1 MVRLLFITDFTE
13 SFAYALLRGI
23 IRYSNQTDEQWV
35 VCRMP
40 PAYKKTMGLKRV
52 IKWAKKW
59 GADAVI
65 GQFEAS
71 EPVELFRRNGIV
83 AFAQDYKT
91 KFSSIPNITGDYIGT
106 GRMAADLYLHKGF
119 RNFAYFG
126 YKNVC
131 WSDERC
137 TGFRQRIEEAGLGD
151 NFYLYDKQEIDNLWY
166 YEAAPLEKWL
176 RSLPK
181 PVAVMA
187 CDDNQGNA
195 LIEACNSAG
204 VKIPSEVS
212 VIGVDNDEVVCTL
225 SNPTLSSISVDI
237 EQGGFET
244 ARMTVRMLQDPF
256 YKGSD
261 ITLRPK
267 RIVHRVS
274 TSAYATTDK
283 EVLTAL
289 QFIRQNLGK
298 KISVEDVLE
307 QVPLSR
313 RILEVRFKKVIGNSI
328 YQYISQQRI
337 SRFAELLLETND
349 SIQEIAYKLGEDDAK
364 AICRRFKELKGC
376 TPSEWRNQK
385 TQIEHNITQIL
396 R

>member
-40 PAYKKTMGLKRV
+40 PAYKKTMGLKKV

-289 QFIRQNLGK
+289 QFIRQNLSK

-313 RILEVRFKKVIGNSI
+313 RILEVRFKKVIGYSI

-385 TQIEHNITQIL
+385 NVN
-396 R
+396 

>member
-40 PAYKKTMGLKRV
+40 PAYKKTLGLKGV

-71 EPVELFRRNGIV
+71 DPVELFRRNGIV

-91 KFSSIPNITGDYIGT
+91 KFSNIPNITGDYIET
-106 GRMAADLYLHKGF
+106 GRMAAELYLHKGF
-119 RNFAYFG
+119 RNFAFFG

-131 WSDERC
+131 WSEERC
-137 TGFRQRIEEAGLGD
+137 AGFRQRLEEAGLGD

-176 RSLPK
+176 RALPK

-313 RILEVRFKKVIGNSI
+313 RILEVRFKKVIGYSI

-337 SRFAELLLETND
+337 SRFGELLLETND
-349 SIQEIAYKLGEDDAK
+349 SIQEIAYKMGEDDAK

-376 TPSEWRNQK
+376 TPSEWRNQ
-385 TQIEHNITQIL
+385 NNAN
-396 R
+396 

>member
-23 IRYSNQTDEQWV
+23 IRYSNQTEQWV

-40 PAYKKTMGLKRV
+40 PAFKRELGLKGV
-52 IKWAKKW
+52 IRWAKKW
-59 GADAVI
+59 GADVVI
-65 GQFEAS
+65 GQFE
-71 EPVELFRRNGIV
+71 ETDKVELFRRNGIV
-83 AFAQDYKT
+83 ALAQDYKA
-91 KFSSIPNITGDYIGT
+91 KFSSIPNITGDYIKT

-119 RNFAYFG
+119 RNFAFFG
-126 YKNVC
+126 YKDVC

-137 TGFRQRIEEAGLGD
+137 AGFRQRIEEAGFGD
-151 NFYLYDKQEIDNLWY
+151 HFFLYDKQVIDNLWY
-166 YEAAPLEKWL
+166 YEAAELRKWL
-176 RSLPK
+176 LALPK

-204 VKIPSEVS
+204 VKIPSELS
-212 VIGVDNDEVVCTL
+212 VIGVDNDEVICTL
-225 SNPTLSSISVDI
+225 SHPTLSSIMVDI
-237 EQGGFET
+237 EQGGYET
-244 ARMTVRMLQDPF
+244 AQMAVRMIRDPF

-261 ITLRPK
+261 ITLQPK

-274 TSAYATTDK
+274 TSAYATSDK
-283 EVLTAL
+283 EVLAAL
-289 QFIRQNLGK
+289 QYIRQNLDK
-298 KISVEDVLE
+298 KLSVSDVLE

-313 RILEVRFKKVIGNSI
+313 RLLEVRFKNVIGESI

-337 SRFAELLLETND
+337 GRFSELLLETHD

-364 AICRRFKELKGC
+364 SICRRFKELKGC

-385 TQIEHNITQIL
+385 NAN
-396 R
+396 

>member
-23 IRYSNQTDEQWV
+23 IRFSNQTDEQWV

-313 RILEVRFKKVIGNSI
+313 RILEVRFKKVIGYSI

-385 TQIEHNITQIL
+385 NVN
-396 R
+396 

>member
-40 PAYKKTMGLKRV
+40 PAYKKTLGLKGV

-71 EPVELFRRNGIV
+71 DPVELFRRNGIV

-91 KFSSIPNITGDYIGT
+91 KFSNIPNITGDYIET
-106 GRMAADLYLHKGF
+106 GRMAAELYLHKGF
-119 RNFAYFG
+119 RNFAFFG

-137 TGFRQRIEEAGLGD
+137 AGFRQRLEEAGLGD

-176 RSLPK
+176 RALPK

-313 RILEVRFKKVIGNSI
+313 RILEVRFKKVIGYSI

-337 SRFAELLLETND
+337 SRFGELLLETND
-349 SIQEIAYKLGEDDAK
+349 SIQEIAYKMGEDDAK

-376 TPSEWRNQK
+376 TPSEWRNQ
-385 TQIEHNITQIL
+385 NNAN
-396 R
+396 

>member
-40 PAYKKTMGLKRV
+40 PAYKKTMGLKKV

-313 RILEVRFKKVIGNSI
+313 RILEVRFKKVIGYSI

-385 TQIEHNITQIL
+385 NAN
-396 R
+396 

>member
-23 IRYSNQTDEQWV
+23 IRYSNQSDEQWV

-40 PAYKKTMGLKRV
+40 PAYKKTMGLKGV

-71 EPVELFRRNGIV
+71 DPVELFRRNGIV

-91 KFSSIPNITGDYIGT
+91 KFNNIPNITGDYIGT
-106 GRMAADLYLHKGF
+106 GRMAAELYLHKGF
-119 RNFAYFG
+119 RNFAFFG

-137 TGFRQRIEEAGLGD
+137 AGFRQRLEEAGLGG

-385 TQIEHNITQIL
+385 NAN
-396 R
+396 

>member
-1 MVRLLFITDFTE
+1 MVKLLFITDFTE

-23 IRYSNQTDEQWV
+23 IRYSNQTEQWV

-40 PAYKKTMGLKRV
+40 PAYKRDLGLKGV
-52 IKWAKKW
+52 IKWAKRW
-59 GADAVI
+59 GADVVI
-65 GQFEAS
+65 GQFEADDR
-71 EPVELFRRNGIV
+71 VELFRRNGIV
-83 AFAQDYKT
+83 ALAQDYKA
-91 KFSSIPNITGDYIGT
+91 KFSNIPNITGDYILT

-119 RNFAYFG
+119 RNFAFFG
-126 YKNVC
+126 YKDVC

-137 TGFRQRIEEAGLGD
+137 DGFRQRIEEAGLGD
-151 NFYLYDKQEIDNLWY
+151 NFYIYDKQVIDNLWY
-166 YEAAPLEKWL
+166 YDATELRDWL
-176 RSLPK
+176 LSLPK

-204 VKIPSEVS
+204 VKIPSELS
-212 VIGVDNDEVVCTL
+212 VIGVDNDEVICTL
-225 SNPTLSSISVDI
+225 SDPTLSSISVDI

-244 ARMTVRMLQDPF
+244 AQMAVKMIKDPL

-261 ITLRPK
+261 IMLHPN

-283 EVLTAL
+283 EVLLAL
-289 QFIRQNLGK
+289 QFIRQNLDK
-298 KISVEDVLE
+298 KLSVNDVLE

-313 RILEVRFKKVIGNSI
+313 RLLEVRFKNVLGESI

-337 SRFAELLLETND
+337 GRFSEMLLETND

-364 AICRRFKELKGC
+364 SICRRFKELKGC
-376 TPSEWRNQK
+376 TPSQWRSQK
-385 TQIEHNITQIL
+385 NAN
-396 R
+396 

>member
-40 PAYKKTMGLKRV
+40 PAYKKTLGLKGV

-59 GADAVI
+59 GANAVI

-71 EPVELFRRNGIV
+71 DPVELFRRNGIV

-91 KFSSIPNITGDYIGT
+91 KFSNIPNITGDYIGT

-204 VKIPSEVS
+204 VKIPSEIS

-313 RILEVRFKKVIGNSI
+313 RILEVRFKKVIGYSI

-385 TQIEHNITQIL
+385 NAN
-396 R
+396 

>member
-313 RILEVRFKKVIGNSI
+313 RILEVRFKKVIGYSI

-385 TQIEHNITQIL
+385 NVN
-396 R
+396 

>member
-23 IRYSNQTDEQWV
+23 IRFSNQTDEQWV

-65 GQFEAS
+65 GQFESS

-313 RILEVRFKKVIGNSI
+313 RILEVRFKKVIGYSI

-385 TQIEHNITQIL
+385 NVN
-396 R
+396 

>member
-1 MVRLLFITDFTE
+1 MVKLLFITDFTE

-23 IRYSNQTDEQWV
+23 IRYSNQTEQWV

-40 PAYKKTMGLKRV
+40 PAYKRDLGLKGV
-52 IKWAKKW
+52 IKWAKRW
-59 GADAVI
+59 GADVVI
-65 GQFEAS
+65 GQFEADDR
-71 EPVELFRRNGIV
+71 VDLFRRNGIV
-83 AFAQDYKT
+83 ALAQDYKA
-91 KFSSIPNITGDYIGT
+91 KFSNIPNITGDYILT

-119 RNFAYFG
+119 RNFAFFG
-126 YKNVC
+126 YKDVC

-137 TGFRQRIEEAGLGD
+137 DGFRQRIEEAGLGD
-151 NFYLYDKQEIDNLWY
+151 NFYIYDKQVIDNLWY
-166 YEAAPLEKWL
+166 YDATELRDWL
-176 RSLPK
+176 LSLPK

-204 VKIPSEVS
+204 VKIPSELS
-212 VIGVDNDEVVCTL
+212 VIGVDNDEVICTL
-225 SNPTLSSISVDI
+225 SDPTLSSISVDI

-244 ARMTVRMLQDPF
+244 AQMAVKMIKDPL

-261 ITLRPK
+261 IMLHPK

-283 EVLTAL
+283 EVLLAL
-289 QFIRQNLGK
+289 QFIRQNLDK
-298 KISVEDVLE
+298 KLSVNDVLE

-313 RILEVRFKKVIGNSI
+313 RLLEVRFKNVLGESI

-337 SRFAELLLETND
+337 GRFSEMLLETND

-364 AICRRFKELKGC
+364 SICRRFKELKGC
-376 TPSEWRNQK
+376 TPSQWRSQK
-385 TQIEHNITQIL
+385 NAN
-396 R
+396 

>member
-40 PAYKKTMGLKRV
+40 PAYKKTLGLKGV

-71 EPVELFRRNGIV
+71 DPVELFRRNGIV

-91 KFSSIPNITGDYIGT
+91 KFSNIPNITGDYIGT
-106 GRMAADLYLHKGF
+106 GRMAAELYLHKGF

-137 TGFRQRIEEAGLGD
+137 AGFRQRLEEAGMGD
-151 NFYLYDKQEIDNLWY
+151 HFYLYDKQEIDNLWY

-244 ARMTVRMLQDPF
+244 ARMTVRMIQDPF

-261 ITLRPK
+261 ITLRPI

-289 QFIRQNLGK
+289 QYIRQNLGK

-313 RILEVRFKKVIGNSI
+313 RILEVRFKKVIGYSI

-337 SRFAELLLETND
+337 SRFGELLLETND
-349 SIQEIAYKLGEDDAK
+349 SIQEIAYKMGEDDAK

-385 TQIEHNITQIL
+385 NAN
-396 R
+396 

>member
-40 PAYKKTMGLKRV
+40 PAYKKTMGLKGV

-71 EPVELFRRNGIV
+71 DPVELFRRNGIV

-91 KFSSIPNITGDYIGT
+91 KFNNIPNITGDYIGT
-106 GRMAADLYLHKGF
+106 GRMAAELYLHKGF
-119 RNFAYFG
+119 RNFAFFG

-137 TGFRQRIEEAGLGD
+137 AGFRQRLEEAGLGG

-298 KISVEDVLE
+298 KISVEDVLK

-337 SRFAELLLETND
+337 SRFGELLLETND

-385 TQIEHNITQIL
+385 NAN
-396 R
+396 

>member
-23 IRYSNQTDEQWV
+23 IRYSNQTEQWV

-40 PAYKKTMGLKRV
+40 PAYKRKLGLKGV

-59 GADAVI
+59 GADVVI
-65 GQFEAS
+65 GQFE
-71 EPVELFRRNGIV
+71 ETDKVELFRRNGIV
-83 AFAQDYKT
+83 ALAQDYKS
-91 KFSSIPNITGDYIGT
+91 KFTSIPNITGDYIKT

-119 RNFAYFG
+119 RNFAFFG
-126 YKNVC
+126 YKDVC
-131 WSDERC
+131 WSEERC
-137 TGFRQRIEEAGLGD
+137 DGFRQRIEEAGFGD
-151 NFYLYDKQEIDNLWY
+151 HFYLYDKQVIDNLWY
-166 YEAAPLEKWL
+166 YEAAELRKWL
-176 RSLPK
+176 LDLPK

-204 VKIPSEVS
+204 VKIPSELS
-212 VIGVDNDEVVCTL
+212 VIGVDNDEVICTL
-225 SNPTLSSISVDI
+225 SHPTLSSIMVDI

-244 ARMTVRMLQDPF
+244 AQMAVRMIRDPF
-256 YKGSD
+256 FKGAD
-261 ITLRPK
+261 ITLQPK
-267 RIVHRVS
+267 RLVHRVS
-274 TSAYATTDK
+274 TSAYATSDK
-283 EVLTAL
+283 EVLAAL
-289 QFIRQNLGK
+289 QYIRQNLDK
-298 KISVEDVLE
+298 KLSVSDVLE

-313 RILEVRFKKVIGNSI
+313 RLLEVRFKNVIGESI

-337 SRFAELLLETND
+337 GRFSELLLETND

-364 AICRRFKELKGC
+364 SICRRFKELKGC

-385 TQIEHNITQIL
+385 NAN
-396 R
+396 

>member
-181 PVAVMA
+181 HVAVMA

>member
-1 MVRLLFITDFTE
+1 
-13 SFAYALLRGI
+13 
-23 IRYSNQTDEQWV
+23 
-35 VCRMP
+35 
-40 PAYKKTMGLKRV
+40 
-52 IKWAKKW
+52 
-59 GADAVI
+59 
-65 GQFEAS
+65 
-71 EPVELFRRNGIV
+71 
-83 AFAQDYKT
+83 
-91 KFSSIPNITGDYIGT
+91 
-106 GRMAADLYLHKGF
+106 
-119 RNFAYFG
+119 
-126 YKNVC
+126 
-131 WSDERC
+131 
-137 TGFRQRIEEAGLGD
+137 
-151 NFYLYDKQEIDNLWY
+151 
-166 YEAAPLEKWL
+166 
-176 RSLPK
+176 
-181 PVAVMA
+181 MA

-244 ARMTVRMLQDPF
+244 ARMTVRMIQDPF

-261 ITLRPK
+261 IMLRPK

-298 KISVEDVLE
+298 KISVEDVLA

-313 RILEVRFKKVIGNSI
+313 RILEVRFKKVIGYSI

-337 SRFAELLLETND
+337 SRFGELLLETND
-349 SIQEIAYKLGEDDAK
+349 SIQEIAYKMGEDDAK

-385 TQIEHNITQIL
+385 NAN
-396 R
+396 

>member
-40 PAYKKTMGLKRV
+40 PAYKKTMGLKKV

-313 RILEVRFKKVIGNSI
+313 RILEVRFKKVIGYSI

-337 SRFAELLLETND
+337 SCFAELLLETND

-385 TQIEHNITQIL
+385 NVN
-396 R
+396 

>member
-1 MVRLLFITDFTE
+1 MVKLLFITDFTE

-23 IRYSNQTDEQWV
+23 IRYSNQTEQWV

-40 PAYKKTMGLKRV
+40 PAYKRDLGLKGV
-52 IKWAKKW
+52 IKWAKRW
-59 GADAVI
+59 GADVVI
-65 GQFEAS
+65 GQFEADDR
-71 EPVELFRRNGIV
+71 VELFRRNGIV
-83 AFAQDYKT
+83 ALAQDYKA
-91 KFSSIPNITGDYIGT
+91 KFSNIPNITGDYILT

-119 RNFAYFG
+119 RNFAFFG
-126 YKNVC
+126 YKDVC

-137 TGFRQRIEEAGLGD
+137 DGFRQRIEEAGLGD
-151 NFYLYDKQEIDNLWY
+151 NFYIYDKQVIDNLWY
-166 YEAAPLEKWL
+166 YDATELRDWL
-176 RSLPK
+176 LSLPK

-204 VKIPSEVS
+204 VKIPSELS
-212 VIGVDNDEVVCTL
+212 VIGVDNDEVICTL
-225 SNPTLSSISVDI
+225 SDPTLSSISVDI

-244 ARMTVRMLQDPF
+244 AQMAVKMIKDPL

-261 ITLRPK
+261 IMLHPK

-283 EVLTAL
+283 EVLLAL
-289 QFIRQNLGK
+289 QFIRQNLDK
-298 KISVEDVLE
+298 KLSVNDVLE

-313 RILEVRFKKVIGNSI
+313 RLLEVRFKNVLGESI

-337 SRFAELLLETND
+337 GRFSEMLLETND

-364 AICRRFKELKGC
+364 SICRRFKELKGC
-376 TPSEWRNQK
+376 TPSQWRSQK
-385 TQIEHNITQIL
+385 NAN
-396 R
+396 